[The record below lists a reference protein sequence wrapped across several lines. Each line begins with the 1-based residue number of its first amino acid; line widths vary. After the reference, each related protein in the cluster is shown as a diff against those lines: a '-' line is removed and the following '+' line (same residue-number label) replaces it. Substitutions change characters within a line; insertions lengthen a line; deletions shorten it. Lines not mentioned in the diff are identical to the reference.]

1 MATKMREEYLLRFYQ
16 LLEGKLPWSLR
27 NYCMEKIEHL
37 LREIYDRK
45 VLDTKPYVTGQ
56 DAPHFELHMLIGKRH
71 VGMCLWA
78 IKSLLHFSCQRY
90 QIVLHDDGTLA
101 QENIRTLSPH
111 LPNVNVIRRVD
122 ADKAMSD
129 KLADYPL
136 CKSFRFSVVETAN
149 HRGQKYNMFIMSL
162 ILLDINLLSEAEK
175 IMILDADVLFFK
187 KPVELVNWINDQND
201 NSSLF
206 SVEKFRPYRDKQ
218 NRLQFDLK
226 PAETLNSGLLC
237 YNPKIIMDLPT
248 LEKWI
253 SENRDLMYT
262 SPVFEQLAYSYLIK
276 RHTTSRPLPGDIYA
290 FNYTSQA
297 VTASHF
303 GMKRQFFEN
312 IPRIESLLH

>member
-1 MATKMREEYLLRFYQ
+1 MTTKIREESLLKLYRTI
-16 LLEGKLPWSLR
+16 EGWLPWSLR
-27 NYCMEKIEHL
+27 KNVMEKIEHL
-37 LREIYDRK
+37 FREVYDHR
-45 VLDTKPYVTGQ
+45 VSDTKPYVTGQ

-71 VGMCLWA
+71 VGMSLWA
-78 IKSLLHFSCQRY
+78 IKSLLHFSDQRFH
-90 QIVLHDDGTLA
+90 IVLHDDGSLR
-101 QENIRTLSPH
+101 QEDLNKLSTH
-111 LPNVNVIRRVD
+111 LPNVKVILRAD
-122 ADKAMSD
+122 ADRAMAD

-136 CKSFRFSVVETAN
+136 CKTFRFSVVETAN

-162 ILLDINLLSEAEK
+162 ILLDMNLLSSAEK

-187 KPVELVNWINDQND
+187 KPVELINWINHQEDQSN
-201 NSSLF
+201 LY

-237 YNPKIIMDLPT
+237 YHPKTVMDLPT

-262 SPVFEQLAYSYLIK
+262 SPVFEQLAYSYLIR
-276 RHTTSRPLPGDIYA
+276 RHPESRALPGDVYA
-290 FNYTSQA
+290 FNYTSQD

-312 IPRIESLLH
+312 IPRIESLLR

>member
-1 MATKMREEYLLRFYQ
+1 MAMKKHKEYLLNFYKRI
-16 LLEGKLPWSLR
+16 EGMLPWSLR
-27 NYCMEKIEHL
+27 SNLMEKIEHL
-37 LREIYDRK
+37 LREVYDHK

-56 DAPHFELHMLIGKRH
+56 DAPYFELHMLIGKRH

-78 IKSLLHFSCQRY
+78 IKSFLHFSGQRY
-90 QIVLHDDGTLA
+90 HVVLHDDGTLR
-101 QENIRTLSPH
+101 QEDISTLSEH
-111 LPNVNVIRRVD
+111 LPNARVIRRVD
-122 ADKAMSD
+122 ADKEMAD

-136 CKSFRFSVVETAN
+136 CKTFRFSVVETAN

-162 ILLDINLLSEAEK
+162 ILLDINLLSDAEK
-175 IMILDADVLFFK
+175 IMVLDADVLFFK
-187 KPVELVNWINDQND
+187 KPVELINWINDQND

-206 SVEKFRPYRDKQ
+206 SVERFRPYRDKK

-226 PAETLNSGLLC
+226 PSETLNSGLLC
-237 YNPKIIMDLPT
+237 YNPKTILDLPT
-248 LEKWI
+248 LEKWV

-262 SPVFEQLAYSYLIK
+262 SPVFEQLAYSYLI
-276 RHTTSRPLPGDIYA
+276 RRQPSSRPLIGDIYA
-290 FNYTSQA
+290 FNYTSQD